1 MIENANL
8 TDPPIPA
15 KHTHSHTRTFPS
27 TVSYPLKQN
36 MELKGLIRMYS
47 ESVEHEEKRK
57 RNTGALKCAA
67 NKWKCKER
75 TVD

>member
-1 MIENANL
+1 MMENANP
-8 TDPPIPA
+8 TDPPSLPNTHA
-15 KHTHSHTRTFPS
+15 HTHTPSPS

-36 MELKGLIRMYS
+36 MGLKELIRMYS
-47 ESVEHEEKRK
+47 ESVEHGEKRK